1 MTLRMR
7 RGWLLGLTLAIVL
20 VAAACGGDDDAGGG
34 DTGGATNLSGS
45 IVIDGSSTV
54 APITEAIAE
63 EFRKEQSGVQVTVGT
78 SGTGGGFTK
87 FCAGETDI
95 QDASR
100 AISDEE
106 KAACE
111 TKGIKYQ
118 EFRVGLDGL
127 AVVSSAQ
134 NQFVDTLN
142 FDQMAEIWKEGG
154 AKTWNQVDS
163 KLPQRGAGH
172 LRPRHRV
179 RHLRLLHRGGP
190 GRPRRG
196 RAQAAQR
203 LHRLL
208 RRQHARPGHRGRG
221 QLLGLL
227 RLRLLPE
234 QQGRPE
240 GHQGRQGG
248 HHGHR
253 AHRRDDRVGR
263 VPPLPAPVHLR
274 QGRLAQ
280 EARGRPVREVLP
292 GADAADHRRR
302 RLRGR
307 PLGGLHPGPGQA
319 PALPHELSRRL
330 ERRPPTE
337 LVTRRRPHAGG

>member
-20 VAAACGGDDDAGGG
+20 VAAAGGGDDDAGGG
-34 DTGGATNLSGS
+34 GTGEGTNLSGS

-54 APITEAIAE
+54 APISEAISE

-100 AISDEE
+100 PISDEE

-134 NQFVDTLN
+134 NQFVTQLN
-142 FDQMAEIWKEGG
+142 FDQLAEIWKEGG

-163 KLPQRGAGH
+163 KFPNEKLAIFAPDTESGTYDFFTEEVLGNPDEGAPK
-172 LRPRHRV
+172 PRSDYTASSDDNTLV
-179 RHLRLLHRGGP
+179 QGIEGEANSWGYFGFAYYQNNKEGLKDIAISKEAGGP
-190 GRPRRG
+190 FITPSAETIESG
-196 RAQAAQR
+196 
-203 LHRLL
+203 
-208 RRQHARPGHRGRG
+208 
-221 QLLGLL
+221 
-227 RLRLLPE
+227 E
-234 QQGRPE
+234 Y
-240 GHQGRQGG
+240 
-248 HHGHR
+248 
-253 AHRRDDRVGR
+253 
-263 VPPLPAPVHLR
+263 PLS
-274 QGRLAQ
+274 
-280 EARGRPVREVLP
+280 
-292 GADAADHRRR
+292 
-302 RLRGR
+302 R
-307 PLGGLHPGPGQA
+307 PLFIYVKEDSLKKPEVGQFVKFYLEQTPQIIADVGYVAAPQEDYTQGLAKLQPF
-319 PALPHELSRRL
+319 LTS
-330 ERRPPTE
+330 
-337 LVTRRRPHAGG
+337 